1 MNSLLK
7 NPTHVAKIGYQGFNM
22 ENYVDYTCAP
32 CQLLPLYYDVLNPG
46 DKVHCSSKINV
57 RTQPLE
63 SAATL
68 KALVR
73 TDWFAVPFE
82 QIYKFF
88 GGQYYNIQDVG
99 TNFVQ
104 VGQGLQPRTTLPY
117 FTIKSLVQQWCN
129 YYTAM
134 MQDANVPFDETNV
147 IDYAPYEGNDAISN
161 FNYYQKLSCLNDTMR
176 LMDCLGIPVD
186 NVLMQGNNL
195 TGSIF
200 PLLPCAYQKI
210 YYDFYRL
217 SDRQINDPAFY
228 NVDSYLTPSTSVI
241 SAASAFNFYRLHYI
255 PWNKDYFTNVFLS
268 PLVGQQTPGMFL
280 QDIQQFNNWLTGM
293 PLGTYSPSSSN
304 VYLPS
309 GNQQQDTQT
318 PTNVSVSPNTTNN
331 TAATILSSM
340 NAASK
345 MFTTANIRGMFAM
358 EKALEITRRAG
369 KHYDAQTLAH
379 WGVNVPKQL
388 AGEVIHLG
396 SEFQPLIIGDV
407 ISTAES
413 GQQPLGTIAGKGY
426 STFDKDNGS
435 YRDDIS
441 FVANCHTVLM
451 AVSTVIPELRY
462 TQRMLDKLN
471 CLTSPADWVHP
482 ETDNLGQQ
490 PIFTYQMY
498 YTDDGHSAD
507 VAEWQFG
514 YSESKIKYNKV
525 FGNVHASGTLYSW
538 VPQFDF
544 KDYYVRN
551 TGLDQ
556 SHLYRFMG
564 NPMWLNKSLTYKYL
578 YLTLW
583 DKDASESNLLTDCY
597 ARLYS
602 RDPFICSAAFNVV
615 KSSKMSKYSLPQL

>member
-46 DKVHCSSKINV
+46 DKVHCSSKIDI
-57 RTQPLE
+57 RTQPLD

-129 YYTAM
+129 NYTSL

-147 IDYAPYEGNDAISN
+147 IDYAPYEGNDPFSS
-161 FNYYQKLSCLNDTMR
+161 FNYYQKLSLLNDSMR

-195 TGSIF
+195 VGSIF
-200 PLLPCAYQKI
+200 PILPCAYQKI

-217 SDRQINDPAFY
+217 SDRQINDPAFF
-228 NVDSYLTPSTSVI
+228 NVDSYLTPSSSVI
-241 SAASAFNFYRLHYI
+241 SGSVALNFYRLHYI
-255 PWNKDYFTNVFLS
+255 PWDKDYFTNVFIS

-280 QDIQQFNNWLTGM
+280 QDIQMFNKWLTGGST
-293 PLGTYSPSSSN
+293 LATGSPNSSSD
-304 VYLPS
+304 LQS
-309 GNQQQDTQT
+309 DTQT
-318 PTNVSVSPNTTNN
+318 PTAVADVKVGLAFNSYTLNGQFN
-331 TAATILSSM
+331 
-340 NAASK
+340 
-345 MFTTANIRGMFAM
+345 TANIRSMFAM

-379 WGVNVPKQL
+379 WGVDVPKQL

-426 STFDKDNGS
+426 STFDENNGS

-441 FVANCHTVLM
+441 FEANCHTVLM
-451 AVSTVIPELRY
+451 AISTVIPELRY

-556 SHLYRFMG
+556 THLYRFMG
-564 NPMWLNKSLTYKYL
+564 NPMWLNKTLTYKYL
-578 YLTLW
+578 YQTLW

-615 KSSKMSKYSLPQL
+615 KSSKMSKYSLPQI